1 MRIEL
6 GVRKLFER
14 NLIFNWS
21 CSGSI
26 FKYMQVS
33 SLQRHAVISYLSDSV
48 ASVNLREMY
57 SRKLLEIS
65 LQEAS
70 GIQPVKK
77 LLKP

>member
-1 MRIEL
+1 
-6 GVRKLFER
+6 
-14 NLIFNWS
+14 
-21 CSGSI
+21 
-26 FKYMQVS
+26 MQVS